1 MIRLLIV
8 DDHPVFRDGLAALID
23 TLDGVKVIAQAE
35 TVDGAVEAAKTHKPD
50 VVLMDLNL
58 AGDSGITATERITE
72 LLPDT
77 SVLVLTMSED
87 DESING
93 ALLAGARGY
102 LLKGAHQDE
111 IIRAIQTLASGGAM
125 YSSPAARRLLT
136 QVKQP
141 LPPRDH
147 TDPFPDLTGRERD
160 VLRLLGEGLRNH
172 VIAQRLGISQKT
184 VANHLS
190 NIFVKLQ
197 VEDRTQAVIKAR
209 QGGLDTEGRGVVGD
223 AGPRGSLREGR
234 VLATVLFVDIV
245 DSTRRAAEV
254 GDQAW
259 RDMIG
264 KFRSVVRD
272 ELKRFD
278 GREVG
283 TRGDD
288 FLAAFE
294 SPARA
299 VKCGL
304 AVASRSKALGV
315 EARAGLHIG
324 EVELLDG
331 DLAGIAV
338 HIGARVAEAADPGE
352 VWVSRT
358 VVDLVAGSGLDFD
371 DRGEHELTGV
381 PGTWRLFRASV

>member
-1 MIRLLIV
+1 MIRLVIV

-23 TLDGVKVIAQAE
+23 TIDGVTVVAQAE

-58 AGDSGITATERITE
+58 AGESGIAATERITD

-77 SVLVLTMSED
+77 AVLVLTMSED

-111 IIRAIQTLASGGAM
+111 IIRAIQTVASGGAM
-125 YSSPAARRLLT
+125 FSSPAARRLLT
-136 QVKQP
+136 QLKQP
-141 LPPRDH
+141 VRRDH
-147 TDPFPDLTGRERD
+147 ADPFPDLTSRERD

-209 QGGLDTEGRGVVGD
+209 QAELATRQDD
-223 AGPRGSLREGR
+223 AGGNAGPQGSLRGGR
-234 VLATVLFVDIV
+234 VLATVLFVDLV

-259 RDMIG
+259 RDIIG
-264 KFRSVVRD
+264 NFRSVVRE
-272 ELKRFD
+272 ELNRFG
-278 GREVG
+278 GREIG

-288 FLAAFE
+288 FLAGFE

-324 EVELLDG
+324 EVELLEG

-338 HIGARVAEAADPGE
+338 HIGARVAEAARPGE

-358 VVDLVAGSGLDFD
+358 VVDLVAGSGLDFED
-371 DRGEHELTGV
+371 QGEHELKGV
-381 PGTWRLFRASV
+381 PGRWRLFRASV